1 MITRNTSHGHS
12 VPATAP
18 TQPGLRHWMGVFFRH
33 KGKMAVVFCTILT
46 LFLGGLIAFPRSYT
60 SEARMF
66 VRLGKESISVDPTA
80 TMHETISVNESR
92 ESEINSEL
100 EILRSRAL
108 LEDVVTQLGADEVLS
123 DGPPGEASWTDS
135 LMLPVQAA
143 STWLN
148 GAVSADEQAV
158 SKLEKSISIA
168 SPRKSSVLIVKCK
181 ASDPRKAQRILDSFV
196 GAYQVRHGQANR
208 TAGSYDFFVTQTKLL
223 DEQLAD
229 AKEELRDAKNEDGVA
244 SVEGQRA
251 NVESQANA
259 IEVAILEN
267 QRRLSSAD
275 AKVTALKKTLSELP
289 EKQLAEESEIP
300 SAAVDAMRKELY
312 LVQIQEQE
320 ASSRF
325 TALHPKVIALRR
337 QVEETRKILAQEEA
351 SRPQS
356 TKRLSPVHQAVQ
368 TELATTQAIAA
379 AAKAE
384 SDSLKQQFEAVQ
396 TKIRALNDNEM
407 RITKLSSKSTLL
419 EESYQ
424 KYATNRE
431 QARIDSAL
439 EAGRVSNVNLVQPPT
454 YVAKPSSP
462 LVKLT
467 LAMALVLATIGA
479 LLVALV
485 AEYFD
490 RSLRTPEQIEQE
502 LGVPVLFSVPRG
514 TRHELVQN

>member
-18 TQPGLRHWMGVFFRH
+18 PQPGLRHWMGVLFRH
-33 KGKMAVVFCTILT
+33 KGKMAVVFCTILA

-123 DGPPGEASWTDS
+123 DGPPGEASWTES

-148 GAVSADEQAV
+148 GDVSADAQAV

-267 QRRLSSAD
+267 QRQLSSAD

-325 TALHPKVIALRR
+325 TALRR

-407 RITKLSSKSTLL
+407 RITKLSLKATLL

-467 LAMALVLATIGA
+467 LAMGLVLATIGA

>member
-1 MITRNTSHGHS
+1 
-12 VPATAP
+12 
-18 TQPGLRHWMGVFFRH
+18 MGVFYRH
-33 KGKMAVVFCTILT
+33 KGKMAIAFCAILA
-46 LFLGGLIAFPRSYT
+46 LFVGGLIVFPRSYT
-60 SEARMF
+60 SEARLF
-66 VRLGKESISVDPTA
+66 VRLGKESVSLDPTA

-108 LEDVVTQLGADEVLS
+108 LEDVVAQLGADEVLA
-123 DGPPGEASWTDS
+123 DGPASEAGWMDS
-135 LMLPVQAA
+135 LKLPVEAA

-148 GAVSADEQAV
+148 GSVSADEKAV
-158 SKLEKSISIA
+158 TKLEKSISIT

-181 ASDPRKAQRILDSFV
+181 ASDPRKAQLILDSFV
-196 GAYQVRHGQANR
+196 GAYQVRHGKANR
-208 TAGSYDFFVTQTKLL
+208 TAGSYDFFVTQAKLV
-223 DEQLAD
+223 DEQLAE
-229 AKEELRDAKNEDGVA
+229 AKQELRDAKSEDGVA
-244 SVEGQRA
+244 SIEGQRL
-251 NVESQANA
+251 NVETQANA

-267 QRRLSSAD
+267 QRELSSAE
-275 AKVTALKKTLSELP
+275 AKVAALKRTLSELP
-289 EKQLAEESEIP
+289 EKQLAEESQVP

-320 ASSRF
+320 ASSRY

-396 TKIRALNDNEM
+396 SKIRALNDDEM
-407 RITKLSSKSTLL
+407 QITKLSLKAKLL
-419 EESYQ
+419 EESYE
-424 KYATNRE
+424 KYAINRE

-467 LAMALVLATIGA
+467 LAMGLVLATIGA
-479 LLVALV
+479 VLAALV
-485 AEYFD
+485 AEHFD

-502 LGVPVLFSVPRG
+502 LGVPVLISVPRG

>member
-1 MITRNTSHGHS
+1 
-12 VPATAP
+12 
-18 TQPGLRHWMGVFFRH
+18 
-33 KGKMAVVFCTILT
+33 MAVVFCTILA
-46 LFLGGLIAFPRSYT
+46 LFVGGLIVYPRSYT

-66 VRLGKESISVDPTA
+66 VRLGKESVSLDPTA

-100 EILRSRAL
+100 EILRSRSL
-108 LEDVVTQLGADEVLS
+108 LEDVVNQLGADEVLS
-123 DGPPGEASWTDS
+123 EGPAGEASWSDA
-135 LMLPVQAA
+135 LMLPVQAV

-148 GAVSADEQAV
+148 GAVSDEEKAIM
-158 SKLEKSISIA
+158 KLSKSISIA
-168 SPRKSSVLIVKCK
+168 SPRKSSVLIVKCQ

-196 GAYQVRHGQANR
+196 GAYQVRHGNANH
-208 TAGSYDFFVTQTKLL
+208 THGSYDFFVTQAQLL
-223 DEQLAD
+223 DEQLTA
-229 AKEELRDAKNEDGVA
+229 AKQELRDAKNEDGVA
-244 SVEGQRA
+244 SIEGHRA
-251 NVESQANA
+251 NVEAQANA

-267 QRRLSSAD
+267 QRELSSAD
-275 AKVTALKKTLSELP
+275 AKVAALKKTLTELP

-312 LVQIQEQE
+312 LIQIQEQE

-337 QVEETRKILAQEEA
+337 QVEETRKILAQEEM

-356 TKRLSPVHQAVQ
+356 TKKLSPVHQSVQ
-368 TELATTQAIAA
+368 TELATTQAVAA
-379 AAKAE
+379 AAKATA
-384 SDSLKQQFEAVQ
+384 DSLKQQFEAVQ
-396 TKIRALNDNEM
+396 TKIRALNDDEM
-407 RITKLSSKSTLL
+407 RITKLSLKTGLL

-424 KYATNRE
+424 KYAMNRE
-431 QARIDSAL
+431 QARIDAAL
-439 EAGRVSNVNLVQPPT
+439 QAGRVSNINMVQPPT

-467 LAMALVLATIGA
+467 LAMGLVLAVLGA
-479 LLVALV
+479 VMTALA
-485 AEYFD
+485 AEFFD